1 MANENSF
8 KTTANVSHHDTDF
21 QSAVFGSSNNRGAL
35 HTSQCGPMSSTPIP
49 IMWSLS
55 DSSDTEDLSI
65 SSELED
71 EELAKYMD
79 LHSLN
84 MYRRACAKLDCMKEG
99 DELRSSEC
107 VLYKALLGATINGL
121 GAEKNRK

>member
-1 MANENSF
+1 MANETLFKNSA
-8 KTTANVSHHDTDF
+8 TTSHH
-21 QSAVFGSSNNRGAL
+21 GEHNPGAL
-35 HTSQCGPMSSTPIP
+35 SECSRADDREAPYISECGPLSSTPIP

-65 SSELED
+65 SSVAED

-84 MYRRACAKLDCMKEG
+84 VYRRACTKLDCMKEG
-99 DELRSSEC
+99 DELKDSIE
-107 VLYKALLGATINGL
+107 N
-121 GAEKNRK
+121 